1 MSTEELTDEQ
11 MQAIIKDVVSGL
23 IPATAAQIG
32 TALGVLSKELGR
44 VNREITAAQKVVTT
58 LERDYGHAFD
68 LVMIGLA
75 HPPGENDVPVMVTI
89 AKAMARVDPKVYQI
103 GLDLDVAKD
112 DLKRLRSY
120 FEELQ
125 DRIRVGQT
133 NASTVRAEARLIGYG
148 QST

>member
-1 MSTEELTDEQ
+1 MTEDERLQ
-11 MQAIIKDVVSGL
+11 IIKEVVSGL

-32 TALGVLSKELGR
+32 AALGVLSKELGR
-44 VNREITAAQKVVTT
+44 VNVEITAAQKVVTK

-68 LVMIGLA
+68 LVMLSLA
-75 HPPGENDVPVMVTI
+75 HPAGENDVPVMVTV
-89 AKAMARVDPKVYQI
+89 AKAMARVDPKVYAL
-103 GLDLDVAKD
+103 GLELDGAKD

-133 NASTVRAEARLIGYG
+133 NASTVRSEHRNIGYG
-148 QST
+148 GGA